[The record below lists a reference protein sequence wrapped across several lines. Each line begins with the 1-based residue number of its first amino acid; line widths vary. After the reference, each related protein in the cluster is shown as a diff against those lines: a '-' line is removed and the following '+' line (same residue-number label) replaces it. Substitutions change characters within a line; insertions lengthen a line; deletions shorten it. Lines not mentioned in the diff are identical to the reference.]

1 MNLADMH
8 IHSMYSDGTLKPAE
22 IVRMARARGVRL
34 ISVCDHNEI
43 EGTLETYVLAKN
55 AGIDFISGVEMD
67 AIYNGLDMHILCYGA
82 DLENIQLR
90 ACIRRARRRL
100 DEMSDTLLQRM
111 IEDYPQL
118 DRNEYANFAHDFRL
132 GGWKML
138 QYLMHKGITARLRDG
153 VPLYER
159 YGVRYCD
166 AGFDAAQDVIRAIH
180 AAGGCAVL
188 AHPGVIF
195 PCEPLSKFIECV
207 DTAMDM
213 GLDGVECYYPR
224 HSSGMQRAL
233 VELCRRRG
241 ALITAGSDCHGA
253 FGHNEIGQTRTPIAQ
268 LALGKLR

>member
-1 MNLADMH
+1 MNLADLH

-22 IVRMARARGVRL
+22 IVDMARARGVRL

-43 EGTLETYVLAKN
+43 QGTLETAVLAQN

-82 DLENIQLR
+82 DLENTELR
-90 ACIRRARRRL
+90 ACIRHARRRL
-100 DEMSDTLLQRM
+100 DEMSDALLQRM

-118 DRNEYANFAHDFRL
+118 DGNEYAHFTHDFRL

-153 VPLYER
+153 FPLYER

-166 AGFDAAQDVIRAIH
+166 AGFDTAQNVICAIH

-188 AHPGVIF
+188 AHPGVVF
-195 PCEPLSKFIECV
+195 PSESLSAFIQCV

-253 FGHNEIGQTRTPIAQ
+253 FGHNEIGQTRTPVAQ
-268 LALGKLR
+268 LTLGKLR